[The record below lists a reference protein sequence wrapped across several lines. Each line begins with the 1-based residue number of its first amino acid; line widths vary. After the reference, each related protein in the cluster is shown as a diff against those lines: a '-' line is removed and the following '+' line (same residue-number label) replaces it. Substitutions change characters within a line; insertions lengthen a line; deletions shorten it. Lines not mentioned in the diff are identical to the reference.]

1 MSGTDRDRPI
11 VSDLKLLVI
20 VLRGHMVLEAY
31 REEISINCKKI
42 IDRCYFV
49 GQSNLVIE

>member
-1 MSGTDRDRPI
+1 MSGADRDRPI
-11 VSDLKLLVI
+11 VSDSKLLVI
-20 VLRGHMVLEAY
+20 VLRGHMVPEAY
-31 REEISINCKKI
+31 REEISINCKKY